1 MICFEYEIVPIQYFL
16 DEMPLWDLNDLII
29 GISFK
34 NRQQWEMVR
43 TGSYLT
49 MAPHCKKL
57 DIKKVL
63 PFSWDK
69 EDKEDTSISND
80 DIERL
85 KSLSKKFESI
95 KTE

>member
-1 MICFEYEIVPIQYFL
+1 
-16 DEMPLWDLNDLII
+16 MPLWDLNDLVC
-29 GISFK
+29 GISYK
-34 NRQQWEMVR
+34 GRQDWER
-43 TGSYLT
+43 TRTAAYLT

-69 EDKEDTSISND
+69 ESEVKDTSISKN

-85 KSLSKKFESI
+85 KILSKQFETNN
-95 KTE
+95 K